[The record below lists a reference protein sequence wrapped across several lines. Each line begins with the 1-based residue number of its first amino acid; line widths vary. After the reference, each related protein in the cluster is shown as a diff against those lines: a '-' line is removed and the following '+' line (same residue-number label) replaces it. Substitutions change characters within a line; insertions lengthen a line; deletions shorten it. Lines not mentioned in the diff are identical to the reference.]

1 MRAKE
6 FIVERELP
14 GRKSS
19 VLPGTKIYP
28 GMPSANPYEI
38 YRFGMAMANHEI
50 KNAAGPANN
59 FAVITTYAPE
69 EEEIVKAAERKT
81 GQKGQVLADKGSS
94 EPASTDVLSPVAR
107 PKKNRYGV

>member
-14 GRKSS
+14 KRKSS

-50 KNAAGPANN
+50 KNTDGPANN

-69 EEEIVKAAERKT
+69 EEVIVKAAETKT
-81 GQKGQVLADKGSS
+81 GQKGQILADKGSH
-94 EPASTDVLSPVAR
+94 EPDSTSIVSPVAK

>member
-14 GRKSS
+14 KRKSS
-19 VLPGTKIYP
+19 VLPGTKAYP

-50 KNAAGPANN
+50 KHAQGPASNY
-59 FAVITTYAPE
+59 AVISTYAPE
-69 EEEIVKAAERKT
+69 EEEIVKAAEKAT
-81 GQKGQVLADKGSS
+81 GHRGEMIADPGSH
-94 EPASTDVLSPVAR
+94 EPNSTDTQSPVAKVKR
-107 PKKNRYGV
+107 NRFGV